1 MFKKISDPLR
11 SLFHRDKV
19 EREIDTEMRFHLE
32 MEIEKNVR
40 RGMSPAE
47 ARLEALRSFGGVE
60 KFKEECRDVRG
71 GGLVEAV
78 LQDTR
83 YGARILL
90 RNPGFT
96 VVAVLTLALGIGAN
110 TAI

>member
-1 MFKKISDPLR
+1 MNKEL
-11 SLFHRDKV
+11 
-19 EREIDTEMRFHLE
+19 RFHVE
-32 MEIEKNVR
+32 MEIERNIE

-47 ARLEALRSFGGVE
+47 ARFHALRDFGGVE

-71 GGLVEAV
+71 GRLIEAL

-96 VVAVLTLALGIGAN
+96 LIAVLTLALGIGAKDRKSVV
-110 TAI
+110 